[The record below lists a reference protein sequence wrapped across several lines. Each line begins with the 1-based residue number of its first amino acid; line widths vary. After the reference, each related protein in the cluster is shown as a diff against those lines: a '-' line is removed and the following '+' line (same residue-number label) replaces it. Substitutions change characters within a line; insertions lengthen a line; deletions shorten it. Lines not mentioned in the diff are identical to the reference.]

1 MSPVTHEM
9 VDERSLA
16 LHRAVAAK
24 LLEDPEVLERA
35 RRRVREWLET
45 AAVDRRWAAAWW
57 EVLERSPA
65 EVARVL
71 CDTGERARDLRQSS
85 PFAGCLAPRER
96 WAILRSLRSERGSM

>member
-9 VDERSLA
+9 VDQRSLA

-45 AAVDRRWAAAWW
+45 AAVDRRWAVAWR

-65 EVARVL
+65 EVARFL
-71 CDTGERARDLRQSS
+71 CDTGQQARDLRQSS
-85 PFAGCLAPRER
+85 PFAGSLQPRER
-96 WAILRSLRSERGSM
+96 WAILRGLRSARRSA